1 MTSDRVLRW
10 CARSYAQLLW
20 VLRVRDRR
28 ERQAIREDGE
38 RLLTAAHAHGHL
50 TLAATWLALVW
61 DLVFIGVRHDVAQAL
76 RALVRA
82 PGVTVGISF
91 LLGLGVAATTTLF
104 AFVDA
109 VLLRPLPYDQPDR
122 LVVMWES
129 NVSQDRIREGPSPGN
144 VLDWVARTETSE
156 TFDAITASMTVS
168 ATLRGRD
175 GGTPITGVHVTR
187 GFFDVY
193 RRQPRLGRTFHADEF
208 EGAASITSRQASSGE
223 PVVVL
228 SHHLWQALGAE
239 PQIVGRTVYVE
250 GRDWRVIGVMPE
262 DFVVPDAAAAF
273 WAPWD
278 MRVSYRG
285 ARFPHGPPR
294 DARFLR
300 VVGRMKSG
308 ISIEGAEARM
318 QALASGLAS
327 EHPDTNAGW
336 SIRLFPLAD
345 EIARTSRVE
354 LLLVFAAMFCLLL
367 LVCANVASLAIAR
380 GLDRAREMAIR
391 LALGASGS
399 RVTRQL
405 IAESVL
411 SAIVT
416 MVIAILL
423 TAWWVDAAVS
433 IAPAGIPRLH
443 EVAMNARVAS
453 FAAVLALLVTAAGNA
468 VPMFRASRTPI
479 AGALKDGVAVSARAS
494 GRLRAGLVVAEVA
507 AAVMLLVGAGL
518 LARTFAELRRVDVG
532 FDTSNLL
539 VMRIT
544 PDAARYRTA
553 AQTSDYYRRVL
564 NSLRE
569 VSAIESV
576 AAVTALPMSTI
587 GSDFTRPYWP
597 EHAHAEGKQISDA
610 SIRMATPGYFG
621 TLGLRVM
628 AGREF
633 TDRDDADAPRVVI
646 INQTLARTAWGTENP
661 VGRRLVLDYQRGP
674 YPYEVVGMVRDAR
687 HDGPRSEP
695 TPEIFIPHTQNPYL
709 VMNVI
714 ARTTLDPVTVAQT
727 ARAHALRVDP
737 DQPVHSVTTM
747 DQLLGDAVQLDRF
760 AMLLI
765 TLFAVGGLITAAG
778 GVYALLA
785 YTVVQRRREIALRMA
800 LGASPRHIAR
810 SIVTESLVL
819 AVTGGTIGI
828 VGAAASSRFARTL
841 LFGVAPQDPT
851 TLVTAVA
858 VLFVVV
864 VAASWL
870 PARRAA
876 LIDPGCAM
884 RM

>member
-1 MTSDRVLRW
+1 MTSDRFWRW
-10 CARSYAQLLW
+10 CAKSYARLLW
-20 VLRVRDRR
+20 VLRVRDSLER
-28 ERQAIREDGE
+28 EAIRDDGA
-38 RLLTAAHAHGHL
+38 RLLEAARHQGPV
-50 TLAATWLALVW
+50 TLATTWLALVW
-61 DLVFIGVRHDVAQAL
+61 DLVFVGARHDVAQAL

-82 PGVTVGISF
+82 PGVTVGISL

-109 VLLRPLPYDQPDR
+109 VLLRPLPYERADR
-122 LVVMWES
+122 LVMMWES

-144 VLDWVARTETSE
+144 VLDWVDRNDA
-156 TFDAITASMTVS
+156 FDAIAASMRVS

-175 GGTPITGVHVTR
+175 GRTPIAGVHVTR

-193 RRQPRLGRTFHADEF
+193 RRQPQLGRTFDADEF

-223 PVVVL
+223 PVIVL
-228 SHHLWQALGAE
+228 SHRLWRTLGAD
-239 PQIVGRTVYVE
+239 PQVVGRTVSVE

-262 DFVVPDAAAAF
+262 DFVPDAAAF

-285 ARFPHGPPR
+285 PRFPHGLPR

-300 VVGRMKSG
+300 VVGRMKAG
-308 ISIEGAEARM
+308 ISIEGAQARM
-318 QALASGLAS
+318 QTLARGLES

-336 SIRLFPLAD
+336 SVRLFPLAD
-345 EIARTSRVE
+345 EIARTSRLE
-354 LLLVFAAMFCLLL
+354 LLLVFAAMFCLLS
-367 LVCANVASLAIAR
+367 LVCANVASLAIAQ
-380 GLDRAREMAIR
+380 GVARAREMAIR
-391 LALGASGS
+391 LALGASGG

-405 IAESVL
+405 IAECLL

-416 MVIAILL
+416 TVIAIVL
-423 TAWWVDAAVS
+423 TAWWVDAALS
-433 IAPAGIPRLH
+433 IAPADIPRLH
-443 EVAMNARVAS
+443 EVALNLRVAS
-453 FAAVLALLVTAAGNA
+453 FAAVLALLVIAVGNA
-468 VPMFRASRTPI
+468 VPTFRASRTPI
-479 AGALKDGVAVSARAS
+479 AGALKDGVAVTAGAS
-494 GRLRAGLVVAEVA
+494 GRLRAGLVVAEIA
-507 AAVMLLVGAGL
+507 TAVMLLVGAGL
-518 LARTFAELRRVDVG
+518 LVRTFAELRRVDVG
-532 FDTSNLL
+532 FGTSNLL
-539 VMRIT
+539 VLRIT
-544 PDAARYRTA
+544 PDAARYRTG
-553 AQTSDYYRRVL
+553 AQTTEYYRRVL
-564 NSLRE
+564 ISLRE
-569 VSAIESV
+569 APGIASV

-587 GSDFTRPYWP
+587 GSDFARPYWP
-597 EHAHAEGKQISDA
+597 EHARPEGTALSEA

-621 TLGLRVM
+621 TLGLPLI

-646 INQTLARTAWGTENP
+646 VNQKLARNAWGSENP
-661 VGRRLVLDYQRGP
+661 VGRNLILDYQRGP
-674 YPYEVVGMVRDAR
+674 YPYEVVGVVRDAR

-695 TPEIFIPHTQNPYL
+695 VPEIFIPHSQNPYL

-714 ARTTLDPVTVAQT
+714 ARTAVDPIAVAQT

-747 DQLLGDAVQLDRF
+747 EQLLGDAVQLDRF

-800 LGASPRHIAR
+800 LGASPRRVAK
-810 SIVTESLVL
+810 SIVMESLVL
-819 AVTGGTIGI
+819 AAAGGTIGLI
-828 VGAAASSRFARTL
+828 GAAASSRFARTL
-841 LFGVAPQDPT
+841 LFGVAPQDPI
-851 TLVTAVA
+851 TLVTSVA
-858 VLFVVV
+858 VLLVVV

-876 LIDPGCAM
+876 LIDPGHAM
-884 RM
+884 RI

>member
-1 MTSDRVLRW
+1 MTG
-10 CARSYAQLLW
+10 
-20 VLRVRDRR
+20 DRR
-28 ERQAIREDGE
+28 AIREDGE
-38 RLLTAAHAHGHL
+38 RLLKDARARGRV
-50 TLAATWLALVW
+50 TLATTWFALLW
-61 DLVFIGVRHDVAQAL
+61 DLVFVGARHDLAQAL
-76 RALVRA
+76 RALVRSPA
-82 PGVTVGISF
+82 LTVGTSL

-122 LVVMWES
+122 LVMMFES
-129 NVSQDRIREGPSPGN
+129 NLSQNRLREGASPGN
-144 VLDWVARTETSE
+144 VVDWVARNDA
-156 TFDAITASMTVS
+156 FDAITASMTVS

-208 EGAASITSRQASSGE
+208 EGAVSITSRLASSGE
-223 PVVVL
+223 PVIVL
-228 SHHLWQALGAE
+228 SHHLWQTLGAD
-239 PQIVGRTVYVE
+239 PQIIGQTVSVE
-250 GRDWRVIGVMPE
+250 GHEWRVIGVMPE
-262 DFVVPDAAAAF
+262 DFAVPDAAAAF

-278 MRVSYRG
+278 MPVSYRP
-285 ARFPHGPPR
+285 RFPNGPPR

-300 VVGRMKSG
+300 VVGRMKAG
-308 ISIEGAEARM
+308 MSIQGAEARM
-318 QALASGLAS
+318 QTLASALAS

-336 SIRLFPLAD
+336 SIRLSPLAD
-345 EIARTSRVE
+345 EIARTSRLE

-380 GLDRAREMAIR
+380 GVSRAREIAIR
-391 LALGASGS
+391 LALGARGS

-411 SAIVT
+411 SAIAT
-416 MVIAILL
+416 MVIAIVL
-423 TAWWVDAAVS
+423 TAWWVNAALS
-433 IAPAGIPRLH
+433 IAPADIPRMH
-443 EVAMNARVAS
+443 EVALNARVAS
-453 FAAVLALLVTAAGNA
+453 FAAILALVVTAIGNA
-468 VPMFRASRTPI
+468 VPTFRASRTPI
-479 AGALKDGVAVSARAS
+479 AGALKDGAAVSASAS
-494 GRLRAGLVVAEVA
+494 GRLRAGLVVAEIA

-518 LARTFAELRRVDVG
+518 LVRTFAELQRVDVG

-539 VMRIT
+539 VLRIT
-544 PDAARYRTA
+544 PDAARYRTPP
-553 AQTSDYYRRVL
+553 QTTDYYRRVL
-564 NSLRE
+564 TSLRE
-569 VSAIESV
+569 VPAIESV
-576 AAVTALPMSTI
+576 AAVTSLPMSTI
-587 GSDFTRPYWP
+587 GSEFTRPYWP
-597 EHAHAEGKQISDA
+597 EQARPEGKAVSDA
-610 SIRMATPGYFG
+610 SIRMATPGYFA
-621 TLGLRVM
+621 TLGLPLI

-646 INQTLARTAWGTENP
+646 INQKLAKSAWGTENP
-661 VGRRLVLDYQRGP
+661 VGRNLILDYQRGP
-674 YPYEVVGMVRDAR
+674 YPYEVVGVVRDDR

-695 TPEIFIPHTQNPYL
+695 VPEIFIPHSQNPYL
-709 VMNVI
+709 VLNVI
-714 ARTTLDPVTVAQT
+714 ARTNLDPVTVAQT
-727 ARAHALRVDP
+727 ARAYALRVDP

-800 LGASPRHIAR
+800 LGASPRRVKR

-819 AVTGGTIGI
+819 AVAGGTIGMI
-828 VGAAASSRFARTL
+828 GAAASSRFTRTL
-841 LFGVAPQDPT
+841 LFGVAPQDPV

-858 VLFVVV
+858 LLLVVV

-876 LIDPGCAM
+876 LIDPVRAM
-884 RM
+884 RI

>member
-1 MTSDRVLRW
+1 MTSDRFLRW
-10 CARSYAQLLW
+10 CARSYRQLLS

-28 ERQAIREDGE
+28 ERYAIGEDGE
-38 RLLTAAHAHGHL
+38 RLLKAAHAQGR
-50 TLAATWLALVW
+50 LALATTWLSLVR
-61 DLVFIGVRHDVAQAL
+61 DLVFVGAAHDLAQAL

-82 PGVTVGISF
+82 PGVTVGISL
-91 LLGLGVAATTTLF
+91 LLGLGVAATSTLF

-129 NVSQDRIREGPSPGN
+129 NVAQDRLREGPSPGN
-144 VLDWVARTETSE
+144 VVDWVARNDA
-156 TFDAITASMTVS
+156 FDAITASMRVS

-175 GGTPITGVHVTR
+175 GGTPISGVHVTR

-193 RRQPRLGRTFHADEF
+193 RRQPRLGRTFDADEF
-208 EGAASITSRQASSGE
+208 EGAASITSRQPSRGE
-223 PVVVL
+223 PLIVL
-228 SHHLWQALGAE
+228 SHRLWQSLGAD
-239 PQIVGRTVYVE
+239 PQLVGRSVHVE

-262 DFVVPDAAAAF
+262 DFMVPDATAAF

-285 ARFPHGPPR
+285 ERFPNGPPR

-300 VVGRMKSG
+300 VVGRMKAG
-308 ISIEGAEARM
+308 MSIQGAEARM
-318 QALASGLAS
+318 QTLASGLAS

-336 SIRLFPLAD
+336 SIRLSPLAD
-345 EIARTSRVE
+345 EIVRTSRLE
-354 LLLVFAAMFCLLL
+354 LILVFAAMFCLLL

-380 GLDRAREMAIR
+380 GVARAREMAIR
-391 LALGASGS
+391 LALGARGS
-399 RVTRQL
+399 RITRML

-411 SAIVT
+411 SALAT
-416 MVIAILL
+416 MVIAIVL
-423 TAWWVDAAVS
+423 TAWWVDAALS

-453 FAAVLALLVTAAGNA
+453 FAAVLALFVTAVGNA
-468 VPMFRASRTPI
+468 VPTFRASRTPI
-479 AGALKDGVAVSARAS
+479 AGALKDGAAVSARAS
-494 GRLRAGLVVAEVA
+494 GRLRAGLVVGEIA

-532 FDTSNLL
+532 FDTRNLL
-539 VMRIT
+539 VLRIT
-544 PDAARYRTA
+544 PDAARYRTP
-553 AQTSDYYRRVL
+553 AQTTEYYRRVL
-564 NSLRE
+564 DSLRE
-569 VSAIESV
+569 VPALESV

-597 EHAHAEGKQISDA
+597 EHARPEPHRASEA

-621 TLGLRVM
+621 TLGLPLI

-633 TDRDDADAPRVVI
+633 SDRDDADAPRVVI
-646 INQTLARTAWGTENP
+646 VNQQLARNTWGTENP
-661 VGRRLVLDYQRGP
+661 VGRNLVLDYQRGP
-674 YPYEVVGMVRDAR
+674 YPYEVVGVVRDDR

-695 TPEIFIPHTQNPYL
+695 VPEIFIPHAQNPYL

-714 ARTTLDPVTVAQT
+714 ARTTLDPVAVART
-727 ARAHALRVDP
+727 ARASALRVDP

-765 TLFAVGGLITAAG
+765 TLFAVAGLITAAA

-800 LGASPRHIAR
+800 LGASPQHVAR
-810 SIVTESLVL
+810 SIVRESLVL
-819 AVTGGTIGI
+819 AVAGAAIGM
-828 VGAAASSRFARTL
+828 VGAAAGSRLARTL
-841 LFGVAPQDPT
+841 LFGVAPQDPA
-851 TLVTAVA
+851 TLVTAVV
-858 VLFVVV
+858 VLLVVV

-876 LIDPGCAM
+876 LIDPGHAM
-884 RM
+884 RI

>member
-1 MTSDRVLRW
+1 MTTDRFLRW

-20 VLRVRDRR
+20 VLRVRDSQ
-28 ERQAIREDGE
+28 ERQAIRDDGE
-38 RLLTAAHAHGHL
+38 RLLEAARAQGPV
-50 TLAATWLALVW
+50 TLATTWLALVW
-61 DLVFIGVRHDVAQAL
+61 DLVFIGARHDVAQAL

-82 PGVTVGISF
+82 PGITVAISL
-91 LLGLGVAATTTLF
+91 LLGFGVAATTTLF

-129 NVSQDRIREGPSPGN
+129 NVSQDRLREGPSPGT
-144 VLDWVARTETSE
+144 VLDWVVRNDA
-156 TFDAITASMTVS
+156 FDAITASMRVS

-193 RRQPRLGRTFHADEF
+193 RRQPRLGRTFDADEF
-208 EGAASITSRQASSGE
+208 EGAASITSRQPSSGE
-223 PVVVL
+223 PVIVL
-228 SHHLWQALGAE
+228 SHRLWQTLGAD
-239 PQIVGRTVYVE
+239 PQLVGRTIYVE

-262 DFVVPDAAAAF
+262 DFVVPDPTAAF

-278 MRVSYRG
+278 MRASYRG
-285 ARFPHGPPR
+285 ERFPNGPPR

-300 VVGRMKSG
+300 VVGRMKAG
-308 ISIEGAEARM
+308 MSIQGAEARM
-318 QALASGLAS
+318 QTLASGLAS

-336 SIRLFPLAD
+336 SVRLSPLAD
-345 EIARTSRVE
+345 EIARTSRLE

-367 LVCANVASLAIAR
+367 LVCANVASLAITR
-380 GLDRAREMAIR
+380 GIARAREMAIR
-391 LALGASGS
+391 LALGAGGT

-416 MVIAILL
+416 MVLAILL
-423 TAWWVDAAVS
+423 TAWWVNVARS
-433 IAPAGIPRLH
+433 LAPSDIPRLH

-453 FAAVLALLVTAAGNA
+453 FAAVLVLLVTAIGNA
-468 VPMFRASRTPI
+468 VPTFRASRTPI
-479 AGALKDGVAVSARAS
+479 ADALKDGAAVSAGAS
-494 GRLRAGLVVAEVA
+494 GRLRAGLVVAEIA

-532 FDTSNLL
+532 FDTGNLL
-539 VMRIT
+539 VLRIT
-544 PDAARYRTA
+544 PDAARYRTG
-553 AQTSDYYRRVL
+553 AQTNEYYRRVL
-564 NSLRE
+564 GSLRE
-569 VSAIESV
+569 VPALESV

-597 EHAHAEGKQISDA
+597 EHARPEGNQVSQA

-633 TDRDDADAPRVVI
+633 SDQDDADAPRVVI
-646 INQTLARTAWGTENP
+646 VNQKLARAAWGTENP
-661 VGRRLVLDYQRGP
+661 VGRNLVLDYQRGP
-674 YPYEVVGMVRDAR
+674 YPYEVVGVVRDAR
-687 HDGPRSEP
+687 DGPRSEP
-695 TPEIFIPHTQNPYL
+695 VPEIFIPHAQNPYL

-714 ARTTLDPVTVAQT
+714 ARTTLDPVAVAQT
-727 ARAHALRVDP
+727 ARAYALRVDP

-747 DQLLGDAVQLDRF
+747 EQLLGDAVQLDRF

-765 TLFAVGGLITAAG
+765 TLFAVAGLITAAG

-800 LGASPRHIAR
+800 LGASPQRVAR
-810 SIVTESLVL
+810 SIVFESLVL
-819 AVTGGTIGI
+819 AAAGCTIGV
-828 VGAAASSRFARTL
+828 VGAAASSRVARTM
-841 LFGVAPQDPT
+841 LFGVAPQDPV
-851 TLVTAVA
+851 TLVTAVG
-858 VLFVVV
+858 VILMMV

-876 LIDPGCAM
+876 LIDPGRAM
-884 RM
+884 RI